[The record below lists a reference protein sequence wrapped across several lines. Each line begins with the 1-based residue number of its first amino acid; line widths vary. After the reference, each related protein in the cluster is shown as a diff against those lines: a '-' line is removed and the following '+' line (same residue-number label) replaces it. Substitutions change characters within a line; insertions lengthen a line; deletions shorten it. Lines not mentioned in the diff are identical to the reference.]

1 MTTINPTTDHAT
13 LPKAA
18 ATFTKRLPIRARYD
32 NWIGGEYS
40 PPARGQYF
48 SNPTPVTGQHLCDV
62 ARSTHEDVDKALDA
76 AHAAALSWNGTS
88 PAFRA
93 NILNRIADRLE
104 ENLEAIAL
112 IETIDNGKP
121 IR

>member
-1 MTTINPTTDHAT
+1 MTTINPSTDHAT

-18 ATFTKRLPIRARYD
+18 AAFTKRLPIRARYD

-76 AHAAALSWNGTS
+76 AHAAALSWNAHLS
-88 PAFRA
+88 
-93 NILNRIADRLE
+93 RIPREHPQPDRRPPRSR
-104 ENLEAIAL
+104 
-112 IETIDNGKP
+112 TWRP
-121 IR
+121 SR